1 MLKRAIARVPVLI
14 GHGVGF
20 KSSCWLSHLQIRSEI
35 SAYFK
40 LRKKKEGKKETP
52 RQKIKLALS
61 RNEKEKYES
70 IIWFPTELLMLQFV
84 IVIVCAHRRLIR
96 ISSLN
101 REIIRLFI
109 NSLQAK

>member
-1 MLKRAIARVPVLI
+1 
-14 GHGVGF
+14 
-20 KSSCWLSHLQIRSEI
+20 
-35 SAYFK
+35 
-40 LRKKKEGKKETP
+40 
-52 RQKIKLALS
+52 
-61 RNEKEKYES
+61 
-70 IIWFPTELLMLQFV
+70 MLQFV